1 MTCSG
6 SSVEVPD
13 FYSKTSV
20 AGRESTVQPGVCP
33 LFFRPRAGAVAERLW
48 SSKSITNTDFAFK
61 RLSQF
66 RCELLR

>member
-6 SSVEVPD
+6 SNVEVPD
-13 FYSKTSV
+13 SYSKTSI
-20 AGRESTVQPGVCP
+20 AGSESRVQPGVCP

-48 SSKSITNTDFAFK
+48 SSKLITNTDFAFK
-61 RLSQF
+61 RLSHF